1 MIAILSLFL
10 ASSSAL
16 PSALPSA
23 LQGAPQE
30 PDPKPLT
37 LSRLADEIDLS
48 LHWLRE
54 SQDLSSGGYG
64 SVLETLAALE
74 VFATSPR
81 AYRPPDG
88 PFISK
93 AVEFLLAN
101 QHENGAIADP
111 KADPATALLQT
122 QMALRVLER
131 FAGPPDALAE
141 ALARARSFA
150 GEHPAPAVDPF
161 AAQWKSCLEA
171 SDPRVALLGA
181 ASAILATRSPEG
193 FWESE
198 HGKVLATA
206 AQVGALSSLHE
217 HLKRLEPERAPRD
230 ARPLPTSGPADRE
243 RADAALARGAQY
255 LLTQM
260 AASGR
265 WGFEGHPDPGIT
277 AMALGGLLSL
287 SEPRPKEVEAAI
299 AAGLDW
305 LVSLQHP
312 DGSIHAGQLANY
324 VTSAAVMA
332 LARAARPQDAPVIQ
346 RARDY
351 LRALQSDE
359 GDGYQRSDR
368 YYGGVGY
375 GGDERPDLSN
385 LQMAL
390 EALHAAGLESG
401 DETFQKALVFLQRCQ
416 NRSESNDLVLADEGG
431 AIVSGNDGGAAY
443 APGESKAGFIEL
455 PDGNQ
460 VPRSYGSMTY
470 ALLKGYLFAGL
481 SKDDPRVQAAWDWIR
496 QNYTLDVNPGFEAA
510 SDPTAPYQGLFYYFT
525 AMARALDL
533 FGEETIVDAAG
544 VEHGW
549 RAELA
554 GRLIAMQRQDGSW
567 VNDNAGRWFEDMPV
581 LATSYAM
588 ITLATAL
595 PK

>member
-1 MIAILSLFL
+1 MIALLPVFL
-10 ASSSAL
+10 ASTLAL
-16 PSALPSA
+16 
-23 LQGAPQE
+23 QE
-30 PDPKPLT
+30 PDQRPLT
-37 LSRLADEIDLS
+37 LSRLADEIDFS

-54 SQDLSSGGYG
+54 RQDLSSGAYG

-74 VFATSPR
+74 AFATSPR
-81 AYRPPDG
+81 AYRPLDG

-93 AVEFLLAN
+93 GVEFLLAN
-101 QHENGAIADP
+101 QRESGAIADP
-111 KADPATALLQT
+111 EADQASALLQT
-122 QMALRVLER
+122 QMAIRVLER
-131 FAGPPDALAE
+131 FAGPADALD
-141 ALARARSFA
+141 RAHGFA
-150 GEHPAPAVDPF
+150 GEYPVPAPDPF
-161 AAQWKSCLEA
+161 AEQWKSHLEA
-171 SDPRVALLGA
+171 PDPSAALLAA

-198 HGKVLATA
+198 HGQVLATA
-206 AQVGALSSLHE
+206 AQVGALSSLHQ
-217 HLKRLEPERAPRD
+217 HLKRLEPKAAPRE
-230 ARPLPTSGPADRE
+230 ARPLPSSDPADRE

-255 LLTQM
+255 LLSQ
-260 AASGR
+260 AVESGR
-265 WGFEGHPDPGIT
+265 WGFEGHADPGIT

-287 SEPRPKEVEAAI
+287 GEPRPEEVAAKI
-299 AAGLDW
+299 EAGLDW
-305 LVSLQHP
+305 LVSLQHQ

-324 VTSAAVMA
+324 VTSASVMA
-332 LARAARPQDAPVIQ
+332 LARAARPQDATAIQ

-431 AIVSGNDGGAAY
+431 TIVSGNDGGAAY

-455 PDGNQ
+455 PDGKK

-481 SKDDPRVQAAWDWIR
+481 SKDDPRVQAAWNWIKR
-496 QNYTLDVNPGFEAA
+496 NYTLDVNPGFEAA

-525 AMARALDL
+525 AMSRALDL

-544 VEHGW
+544 VEHAW

-567 VNDNAGRWFEDMPV
+567 INDNAGRWFEDMPV
-581 LATSYAM
+581 LATAYAM

-595 PK
+595 PR